1 MFWIV
6 LSLTLDQIT
15 KHLATLYL
23 RFGEI
28 KNLFGFFHFTYATN
42 RGIAFGLFPGVKEAV
57 IYLTLLII
65 VTISLVPL
73 LFKVSRMTEMFIGFI
88 VGGALGNLV
97 DRIRYGYVVDFLT
110 FDYWPTI
117 INVADI
123 FIFIGSI
130 GIMIQM
136 LIAESKAKKQIEN
149 DENIDNRREKKGIY
163 ERIYER
169 FREYGRDG
177 RDRRDG
183 GIGTS
188 DPSTGKNGYT
198 GNEQGRWLA
207 SGQIRHGEDSRLDFK
222 NIHPESD
229 KEWRGSG
236 EWNFEEAELQGEV
249 WGYNY
254 LDGSSE
260 TSGPRN
266 PA

>member
-28 KNLFGFFHFTYATN
+28 KTLFGFFHFTYATN

-65 VTISLVPL
+65 VITSLVPL
-73 LFKVSRMTEMFIGFI
+73 LFKVSKLTEMFIGFI

-163 ERIYER
+163 ERIYGR
-169 FREYGRDG
+169 FREYGRD
-177 RDRRDG
+177 RRDG
-183 GIGTS
+183 GNGGIRTTNT
-188 DPSTGKNGYT
+188 STGKNGYT
-198 GNEQGRWLA
+198 GNEQGGWLA
-207 SGQIRHGEDSRLDFK
+207 PGQIRHGEDSRLDFK
-222 NIHPESD
+222 NIHPESN
-229 KEWRGSG
+229 KEWRGSS

-254 LDGSSE
+254 LDGTSE
-260 TSGPRN
+260 APDSGN